1 MSTGNKII
9 HENCGTDDCCKQCDT
24 AIVEEVPV
32 NNVGDGSAIPSLTNP
47 TDAYALQKDRIKK
60 RIAAKVAAKI
70 LRRKKV

>member
-32 NNVGDGSAIPSLTNP
+32 NNVGDGSAIPSLVNP
-47 TDAYALQKDRIKK
+47 TDAYALQKNRFKARLKMKMLK
-60 RIAAKVAAKI
+60 RKNSK
-70 LRRKKV
+70 